1 MNYTITESQYK
12 RIRLTLLSESEDVGL
27 YSEEDFIEVFIKH
40 FRPWVRKTHGDEYA
54 EYPLSYLVK
63 KYFEEFSKQYT
74 DYVGYGSI
82 ASKMST
88 VGRQMVLKGVEK
100 LPTLRPNKKFTE
112 KFQKAMNYIVKGLNL
127 PDYVNM
133 VIEEESPYEIM
144 IVFNVDFY
152 MMLKSPLRHPFDIT
166 KYYKHIRTMLET
178 FMGIDF
184 GNPSH
189 GNLRLDYIVRY
200 NDTDKWVN
208 NIWKKEIRKG
218 IKVLDSDKTIHSIQL
233 KLNGGKVE
241 IKVRFYDRYS
251 IYKQSEIVKIREYIK
266 SLGYNMDNFNIDW

>member
-1 MNYTITESQYK
+1 
-12 RIRLTLLSESEDVGL
+12 
-27 YSEEDFIEVFIKH
+27 
-40 FRPWVRKTHGDEYA
+40 
-54 EYPLSYLVK
+54 
-63 KYFEEFSKQYT
+63 
-74 DYVGYGSI
+74 
-82 ASKMST
+82 
-88 VGRQMVLKGVEK
+88 
-100 LPTLRPNKKFTE
+100 
-112 KFQKAMNYIVKGLNL
+112 
-127 PDYVNM
+127 
-133 VIEEESPYEIM
+133 
-144 IVFNVDFY
+144 
-152 MMLKSPLRHPFDIT
+152 
-166 KYYKHIRTMLET
+166 MLET